1 MLKQSQRKG
10 FNNSWATKSS
20 KASSHHETRHTSTRT
35 ENEHPELQTPAST
48 TVTTQHAV
56 LPVSSSNLS
65 DGSRTLTLND
75 VSAIVQQVIKSLPQL
90 QGQQPALLIQLA
102 PTSVHPSE
110 PVFTLAQETAP
121 TTITCSG
128 TQGVTLVMQSFTPVI
143 ATYPPPGTWITT
155 EPHTT
160 WPPD

>member
-1 MLKQSQRKG
+1 M
-10 FNNSWATKSS
+10 
-20 KASSHHETRHTSTRT
+20 
-35 ENEHPELQTPAST
+35 ENECPGLQTPAST

-56 LPVSSSNLS
+56 LPVPSSNFS

-90 QGQQPALLIQLA
+90 QGQQPALSIQLA

-121 TTITCSG
+121 TTLTCSG
-128 TQGVTLVMQSFTPVI
+128 TQGITPVMQGFTSVI
-143 ATYPPPGTWITT
+143 ATSPPHGTWTTT
-155 EPHTT
+155 EQHTT
-160 WPPD
+160 QPPD